1 MRNINSNFVYVSEE
15 EKKLL
20 LNIAGHELDGDY
32 DNFQVSLPQL
42 MLRLGKSRYF
52 IKEILR
58 VPCLRKGILEIVFVG
73 TGNRAS
79 IYKLNVDV
87 EHLKKTPAGLCFV
100 IKKPQPKKEA
110 DIQRLKQTPAGLSFA
125 TFVDV
130 EPKKVDAEPQKP
142 TGFIS
147 RVFEYVCQPKK
158 KRPTLDALKSFDES
172 SFEGLDPMEG
182 GACGFWQRLMSS
194 NQGDKR

>member
-1 MRNINSNFVYVSEE
+1 MRNIKSNFVYVSEE

-20 LNIAGHELDGDY
+20 IAIAAHDLDGDY
-32 DNFQVSLPQL
+32 DYIQVSLPQL
-42 MLRLGKSRYF
+42 MLCLGKSRYF

-58 VPCLRKGILEIVFVG
+58 VPCLRKGILEIVRVG
-73 TGNRAS
+73 TGGKAS

-100 IKKPQPKKEA
+100 IKKLQPKKEGRLE
-110 DIQRLKQTPAGLSFA
+110 RLKQTPAGLSFS
-125 TFVDV
+125 TFGDV
-130 EPKKVDAEPQKP
+130 LSKNAADEPKKA

-147 RVFEYVCQPKK
+147 RVVGYVCRPKK
-158 KRPTLDALKSFDES
+158 KRPTLDVLKSFDES

-182 GACGFWQRLMSS
+182 GACGFWQRLVSS

>member
-1 MRNINSNFVYVSEE
+1 MRNIKSNFVYVSEE

-20 LNIAGHELDGDY
+20 LNIAGHDLDGDY
-32 DNFQVSLPQL
+32 DYIQVSLPQL

-58 VPCLRKGILEIVFVG
+58 VPCLRKGILEMVFVG
-73 TGNRAS
+73 TGGKAS

-100 IKKPQPKKEA
+100 IKKPQPKKEGRLE
-110 DIQRLKQTPAGLSFA
+110 RLKQTPAGLSFS
-125 TFVDV
+125 TFGDV
-130 EPKKVDAEPQKP
+130 LSKNAADEPKKA

-147 RVFEYVCQPKK
+147 RVVGYVCQPKK
-158 KRPTLDALKSFDES
+158 KRTTLDALKSFDES

-182 GACGFWQRLMSS
+182 GACGFWQRLVSS
-194 NQGDKR
+194 NPGDKR

>member
-1 MRNINSNFVYVSEE
+1 MRNIKSNFVYVSEE

-20 LNIAGHELDGDY
+20 IAIAAHDLDGDY
-32 DNFQVSLPQL
+32 DYIQVSLPKL
-42 MLRLGKSRYF
+42 MLRLGRSRSF
-52 IKEILR
+52 LKIILR
-58 VPCLRKGILEIVFVG
+58 NYCIRKGILEMVFVG
-73 TGNRAS
+73 TGGKAS

-100 IKKPQPKKEA
+100 IKKLQPKKEGRLE
-110 DIQRLKQTPAGLSFA
+110 RLKQTPAGLSFS
-125 TFVDV
+125 TFVDD

-147 RVFEYVCQPKK
+147 RVVGYVCQPKK
-158 KRPTLDALKSFDES
+158 KRTTLDALKSFDES

-182 GACGFWQRLMSS
+182 GACGFWQRLVSS